1 MKKIF
6 IMMFALVS
14 LTASAQVIKSGS
26 KWNISNLV
34 YEAKVNTDKT
44 ITFTAMAE
52 GEELAF
58 RLTPNNSKKNEYV
71 LSEDQNADG
80 FNPFSKTPRAKYIV
94 KEGWKLICLYDQK
107 GDLHNVLDG
116 SFFGEG
122 EKVAMG
128 KWMEQIMGKYT
139 DSYGDTLEIGHEIIY
154 EKGVARAEYKNIAF
168 NGTVTG
174 VLRISG
180 LTDLEGTWEAV
191 QTLDGLTLI
200 EVEQDEYGMF
210 KRKDQKKTLSWVN
223 TEPRFGYA
231 NRILLNDKLFQKM
244 PKSTLRIMRNS
255 ILARHGYMF
264 SSRDL
269 ADYFASQPWFSPRP
283 SNDGIN
289 DELSLVESLNIELIK
304 QIEGNKSGEAKT
316 DDISELVFVPDLSNI
331 KPLDLSDGKDKA
343 AQWFPVWDEGDVY
356 EDEGVLHYDL
366 NLGYNVPLQ
375 QLYKG
380 LPGKPN
386 DKKEVNRVIL
396 IDLNKDGYTDALVC
410 LGRYGSEKTLYFDAY
425 LWDEEDFGG
434 LFTFVKGFRQIPNPR
449 IDKKNYSILGRN
461 GNDCEVWLWKG
472 KNRIEKSQVKKDYY
486 KK

>member
-14 LTASAQVIKSGS
+14 LTASAQGIKSGS

-58 RLTPNNSKKNEYV
+58 RLTPNYSKKNEYV

-80 FNPFSKTPRAKYIV
+80 FNPFSKTPRAKYI
-94 KEGWKLICLYDQK
+94 EQQGWKLICLYDQK
-107 GDLHNVLDG
+107 GNLHNVLDG

-128 KWMEQIMGKYT
+128 KWMQQIMGKYT

-191 QTLDGLTLI
+191 QTLDGLTLY

-231 NRILLNDKLFQKM
+231 NRVLLNDRMFRKM
-244 PKSTLRIMRNS
+244 KKSTLRVMRNS
-255 ILARHGYMF
+255 ILAKHGYMF

-283 SNDGIN
+283 SNDDVN

-304 QIEGNKSGEAKT
+304 CEEAKADKDRDVT
-316 DDISELVFVPDLSNI
+316 EL
-331 KPLDLSDGKDKA
+331 
-343 AQWFPVWDEGDVY
+343 
-356 EDEGVLHYDL
+356 
-366 NLGYNVPLQ
+366 
-375 QLYKG
+375 
-380 LPGKPN
+380 
-386 DKKEVNRVIL
+386 
-396 IDLNKDGYTDALVC
+396 
-410 LGRYGSEKTLYFDAY
+410 
-425 LWDEEDFGG
+425 
-434 LFTFVKGFRQIPNPR
+434 
-449 IDKKNYSILGRN
+449 
-461 GNDCEVWLWKG
+461 
-472 KNRIEKSQVKKDYY
+472 
-486 KK
+486 